1 MRKILSTFLAIALFV
16 SAPLAGTTP
25 PSQKKSESEEVDYFN
40 FDEKSTEALGAS
52 MIAWG
57 VALFVGIA
65 IAAGLNNGPAPTNTP
80 DLKTTSTSTTTP

>member
-1 MRKILSTFLAIALFV
+1 MRKILLTFLAIGFV
-16 SAPLAGTTP
+16 VSTPLAGTTP

-40 FDEKSTEALGAS
+40 FDDKSTAALGAS

-65 IAAGLNNGPAPTNTP
+65 LAAGLNNGPAPTNTP
-80 DLKTTSTSTTTP
+80 DLQATSSTTTP